1 MDAPP
6 VQYVKTSDG
15 YSIAYAVQ
23 GEGMPLVVAPAGFSH
38 VQLNWKNRFFFPTRP
53 SMFEVLADRFRL
65 VTFDCRGQGMSQRGI
80 APGEIAMS
88 QFVMDLEAV
97 VGALQLKRFVLL
109 GCAIGGHIAVQYAR
123 AHPQSVAALVL
134 NGVPASMTAW
144 PSGLFSILSAQN
156 WEYFLRSIL
165 APGLSAEDTRLG
177 IELMKETTTYSDYE
191 AMWAVQSASDVSD
204 VLPQLDVPSLV
215 IQAREFNVLPLT
227 EIQRLAALIPG
238 ARMVTVDGQGS
249 FGDVDQAMRAI
260 ETFLANLPA
269 EREAGWSPL
278 NSGLS
283 QREVEVLR
291 LLAWGRSNQQIAD
304 ELVISVN
311 TVIRH
316 VSNVFGKTGVAN
328 RAQAAIYARDH
339 GIA

>member
-1 MDAPP
+1 
-6 VQYVKTSDG
+6 
-15 YSIAYAVQ
+15 
-23 GEGMPLVVAPAGFSH
+23 
-38 VQLNWKNRFFFPTRP
+38 
-53 SMFEVLADRFRL
+53 
-65 VTFDCRGQGMSQRGI
+65 
-80 APGEIAMS
+80 
-88 QFVMDLEAV
+88 
-97 VGALQLKRFVLL
+97 
-109 GCAIGGHIAVQYAR
+109 
-123 AHPQSVAALVL
+123 
-134 NGVPASMTAW
+134 
-144 PSGLFSILSAQN
+144 
-156 WEYFLRSIL
+156 
-165 APGLSAEDTRLG
+165 
-177 IELMKETTTYSDYE
+177 
-191 AMWAVQSASDVSD
+191 
-204 VLPQLDVPSLV
+204 
-215 IQAREFNVLPLT
+215 
-227 EIQRLAALIPG
+227 
-238 ARMVTVDGQGS
+238 MVTVDGQGS

-291 LLAWGRSNQQIAD
+291 LLASGRSNQQIAD